1 MVLYLALPL
10 PAGRLTPTSLRRRE
24 TMESRKS
31 RDYVGVRFFSRTLVK
46 YELLLAQICR
56 LVIPLIFIKVYK
68 ISKMLEVLSKP
79 WPWYIAGPLIGLIV
93 PLLLILGNKSFGIS
107 SSLRHICAACFP
119 ANISFFKYDWRKEAW
134 NLFFVTGVLL
144 GGIVSVTLLSSPD
157 PVTLNENLKT
167 ELTQYGVT
175 DYSNLVPTQLFNFQ
189 SLATVK
195 GFLLMVVGGFLV
207 GFGTRYAGGCTSGHA
222 IFGISNLQW
231 PSLIATCCFMIGGI
245 LMANFIL
252 PLILSL

>member
-1 MVLYLALPL
+1 
-10 PAGRLTPTSLRRRE
+10 
-24 TMESRKS
+24 
-31 RDYVGVRFFSRTLVK
+31 
-46 YELLLAQICR
+46 
-56 LVIPLIFIKVYK
+56 
-68 ISKMLEVLSKP
+68 MLEVLSKP

-93 PLLLILGNKSFGIS
+93 PLLLVIGNKSFGIS

-119 ANISFFKYDWRKEAW
+119 ANISFFKYDWRREAW

-167 ELTQYGVT
+167 ELGQYGVT
-175 DYSNLVPTQLFNFQ
+175 DYTNLVPTQLFNFH
-189 SLATVK
+189 SLVTLK
-195 GFLLMVVGGFLV
+195 GFLLIVVGGFLV

-231 PSLIATCCFMIGGI
+231 PSIIATCCFMIGGI

-252 PLILSL
+252 PFILSL